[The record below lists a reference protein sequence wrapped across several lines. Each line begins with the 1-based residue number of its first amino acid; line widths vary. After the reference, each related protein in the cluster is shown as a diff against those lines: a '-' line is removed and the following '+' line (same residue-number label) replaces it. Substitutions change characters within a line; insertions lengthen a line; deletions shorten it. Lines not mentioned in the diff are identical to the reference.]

1 MQRIPDTAD
10 MPLGFPGYTFADL
23 HRTDRLGDLFETFR
37 DWLGR
42 SAPAM
47 AERYERYLA
56 DRGTAWLPTEVSAL
70 LVDAGRALDDFLAI
84 LFQQQHASE
93 HLRADVERD
102 RPILWFKREFVQR
115 RVLKK
120 MVWDDAA
127 AHDPAAI
134 AHAATAAAEAT
145 AADVDAGDPEL
156 RMAVAAQRLVER
168 ERQTDVDDATA
179 DRHLAAIEQWCMAV
193 TRLPELHVHVKSWV
207 SFHLPATLDYQHL
220 VHVVRANDAL
230 PGEMTGPDEHLRRRD
245 GFHLTDPR
253 YTRRAVT
260 AESDYCI
267 FCHDRDRDS
276 CSKGLR
282 EKDGTSKR
290 NPLGI
295 ELDGCPLDEKISEM
309 QMLRSEGRSLGAL
322 AVVMIDNP
330 MCPGTGHRIC
340 NDCMKSCIYQKQ
352 EPVNIP
358 QIETG
363 ALTDVLALPYGP
375 EIYFLLTR
383 WNPLNVV
390 RPVALPYNGRNV
402 LVVGMGPAGYTLAH
416 YLLNEGFG
424 VVGIDGLKIEPLD
437 DTLVGTGTPPAPL
450 RDFHSIVEDLAERPM
465 RGFGGVSEY
474 GITVRWDKNFL
485 TLIQIALER
494 RNRFRLYGG
503 VRFGGT
509 LTIDDAWQAGF
520 DHVALATGAGRP
532 TIVDMKNNMCRGMR
546 MASDF
551 LMGLQ
556 LTGAARA
563 TSLANLQVQLPALVV
578 GGGLTAVDTATEL
591 MAYYPVQ
598 VAKVAARYHAL
609 VANSSEE
616 AVRAM
621 YSPDER
627 EVLDRFLGHADALDA
642 ERRRAAQAGE
652 RPNFIPLLRSWG
664 GVRIVYRKQMTDSP
678 AYRLNHEEIIKALEE
693 GISFVECLSPLEAL
707 VDGSEALDAVVFE
720 RQAVDDGGKWR
731 ATGECVTLPA
741 RSLMIAAGTSPNTI
755 IARENPGTFALDP
768 RTRYFIPHLV
778 DEHELV
784 EVPPTRLGFFT
795 SYTHE
800 GRHISYF
807 GDNHPR
813 FAGNVVKAMASAK
826 LGYRAIADLLL
837 GGPSA
842 TGDARRPHPDA
853 VGDAA
858 WTRLLDHLDDRLLA
872 EVVAITR
879 YTPTIVEVTVRAR
892 GAAERFEPGQF
903 YRVQNYERN
912 APVADG
918 TPLTMEGLA
927 LTGAWVDRE
936 EGLLSMIVLEMGS
949 SSRLCAA
956 LRIGERIVVMGPT
969 GAPTEIPQGENVLLA
984 GGGLGNAV
992 LFSIARA
999 LVSNGCRVIYF
1010 AGYKKGEDLYRRKDI
1025 EDATTQVIWSTDDG
1039 AEIEPHRPQDAH
1051 FRGNIVQAMLAYAS
1065 GTFGEPLVP
1074 LSGISRVIAIGSD
1087 RMMAAVAA
1095 ARHGVL
1101 APHLGTH
1108 VGIGSINSP
1117 MQCMMKEICAQ
1128 CLQRHV
1134 DPTTGREQFVFSCY
1148 FQDQELD
1155 HVDWKNL
1162 NDRLRQN
1169 TVLEKLSNRYLDRLL
1184 TVAPGPLS

>member
-1 MQRIPDTAD
+1 MQRTPDTAD

-23 HRTDRLGDLFETFR
+23 HRTDRLGDLFDTFR
-37 DWLGR
+37 DWLAR
-42 SAPAM
+42 EAPVV
-47 AERYERYLA
+47 AERYERYLSE
-56 DRGTAWLPTEVSAL
+56 RGTGWLPTEVSAL
-70 LVDAGRALDDFLAI
+70 LVDAGRALDDFLAL
-84 LFQQQHASE
+84 LFHQQQASAAQ
-93 HLRADVERD
+93 RAAVERD

-115 RVLKK
+115 RVVKGK
-120 MVWDDAA
+120 AAEGAATHDAA
-127 AHDPAAI
+127 GLARAAR
-134 AHAATAAAEAT
+134 AAAEA
-145 AADVDAGDPEL
+145 AAGDVDAGDAEL
-156 RMAVAAQRLVER
+156 RMATAAQRLAER
-168 ERQTDVDDATA
+168 VRATA
-179 DRHLAAIEQWCMAV
+179 DEEAARQLEAIEQWCRACLADRAQNDSV
-193 TRLPELHVHVKSWV
+193 RTWV
-207 SFHLPATLDYQHL
+207 SFRIPETLDYQHL
-220 VHVVRANDAL
+220 VHVVRGNGGL
-230 PGEMTGPDEHLRRRD
+230 PEEMTGEEHRRRRRD

-253 YTRRAVT
+253 YTRREVT

-267 FCHDRDRDS
+267 FCHDRNKDS

-282 EKDGTSKR
+282 EKDGAAKR

-295 ELDGCPLDEKISEM
+295 ELEGCPLEEKISEM
-309 QMLRSEGRSLGAL
+309 HLLRNEGRSIGAL

-340 NDCMKSCIYQKQ
+340 NDCMKACIYQKQ

-375 EIYFLLTR
+375 EMYFLLTR
-383 WNPLNVV
+383 WNPLNVE

-424 VVGIDGLKIEPLD
+424 VVGVDGLKIEPLD
-437 DTLVGTGTPPAPL
+437 AALTGDGRPPAPL
-450 RDFHSIVEDLAERPM
+450 RDYAGITADLAERPM

-485 TLIQIALER
+485 TLIHLALER
-494 RNRFRLYGG
+494 RERFRLYGG

-520 DHVALATGAGRP
+520 DHIALATGAGRP

-591 MAYYPVQ
+591 LAYYPVQ
-598 VAKVAARYHAL
+598 VAKIASRYHTL
-609 VANSSEE
+609 VAETGEE

-621 YSPDER
+621 YPPDELP
-627 EVLDRFLGHADALDA
+627 VLDRFLAHAAALDA
-642 ERRRAAQAGE
+642 ERRRAAAADDA
-652 RPNFIPLLRSWG
+652 PDFIPLLQSWG

-693 GISFVECLSPLEAL
+693 GISFIECLSPVEAR
-707 VDGSEALDAVVFE
+707 VDASEALEAVVFE

-731 ATGECVTLPA
+731 ATGELVTLPA

-755 IARENPGTFALDP
+755 IARENPDTFALDP

-778 DEHELV
+778 DDHELV
-784 EVPPTRLGFFT
+784 EAPPTRLGFFT
-795 SYTHE
+795 SYTHD

-813 FAGNVVKAMASAK
+813 FAGNVVKAMASARQ
-826 LGYRAIADLLL
+826 GYRAITDLVL
-837 GGPSA
+837 GASPRPGVAGLAAQPVD
-842 TGDARRPHPDA
+842 DAM
-853 VGDAA
+853 
-858 WTRLLDHLDDRLLA
+858 WTRLMTHLDDRLLA

-903 YRVQNYERN
+903 YRVQNYEAT
-912 APVADG
+912 APVVDG

-936 EGLLSMIVLEMGS
+936 QGLLSMIVLEMGS

-956 LRIGERIVVMGPT
+956 LRVGERVVVMGPT
-969 GAPTEIPQGENVLLA
+969 GAPTEIPQGESVLLA

-999 LVSNGCRVIYF
+999 LTAAGCRVIYF
-1010 AGYKKGEDLYRRKDI
+1010 AGYKRGEDLYRRKDI

-1039 AEIEPHRPQDAH
+1039 AEIEPHRTQDAH
-1051 FRGNIVQAMLAYAS
+1051 FRGNIVQAMLTYAQ
-1065 GTFGEPLVP
+1065 GGFGEPLVP
-1074 LSGISRVIAIGSD
+1074 FADVRRVIAIGSD

-1169 TVLEKLSNRYLDRLL
+1169 TVLERLSNRYLDRLL
-1184 TVAPGPLS
+1184 TRAALPLS